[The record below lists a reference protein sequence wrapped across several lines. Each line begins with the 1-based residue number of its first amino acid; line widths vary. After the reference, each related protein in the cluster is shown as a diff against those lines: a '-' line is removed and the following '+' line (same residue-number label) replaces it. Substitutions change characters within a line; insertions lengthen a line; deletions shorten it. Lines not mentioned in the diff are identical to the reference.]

1 MPFLNEK
8 GQLFYPT
15 YLSQIQPKEFLK
27 AKKLAR
33 PITLSEFE
41 LDPDEWKKLCM
52 ENEGVRFLE
61 GGKKLV
67 SMNIGCYDKE
77 ILSLLTKNAQ
87 KLPSA
92 LSNIMAKLKV
102 KLGDAFIV
110 YRLKEM
116 EQAGKIVFVGD
127 WAKGWKDIVVQ
138 MPGGVGV
145 VVETE
150 VE

>member
-1 MPFLNEK
+1 
-8 GQLFYPT
+8 
-15 YLSQIQPKEFLK
+15 
-27 AKKLAR
+27 
-33 PITLSEFE
+33 
-41 LDPDEWKKLCM
+41 
-52 ENEGVRFLE
+52 
-61 GGKKLV
+61 
-67 SMNIGCYDKE
+67 
-77 ILSLLTKNAQ
+77 
-87 KLPSA
+87 
-92 LSNIMAKLKV
+92 MAKLKV

-110 YRLKEM
+110 YRLKET